1 MLQPWYTATFIAIEA
16 VNLHVKRFWLQ
27 VDGIEAFDFVP
38 GQFVTLDLPISEKR
52 NQRWRSYS
60 IASVPNGTN
69 IIELVIVQLPEGKGT
84 NYLFNEVQMGMQ
96 VQLRGPLGGFVLPK
110 DLSVPHY
117 FICTGTGVAPFR
129 SMLQHIYQQQLPHS
143 DLHLVFGCRTE
154 NDMLYRAEFE
164 ALQQQMP
171 RFHYHVALSRAAV
184 AGCTQGY
191 VHEVYEPI
199 VAAKPE
205 AQFYLCG
212 WQKMIDDAV
221 ARLIQIGYTKKE
233 IHYELY
239 G

>member
-69 IIELVIVQLPEGKGT
+69 IIELVIVQLPDGKGT
-84 NYLFNEVQMGMQ
+84 NYLFHEVQVGTQ

-129 SMLQHIYQQQLPHS
+129 SMLRYIHEQQLPHS
-143 DLHLVFGCRTE
+143 DVHLVFGCRTAS
-154 NDMLYRAEFE
+154 DILYRAEFE

-171 RFHYHVALSRAAV
+171 GFHYHIALSRASEV
-184 AGCTQGY
+184 GCVHGY
-191 VHEVYEPI
+191 VHNAYEPL
-199 VAAKPE
+199 VATKPD